1 MSFGDMSPEELFDLE
16 QSVSEEEEIET
27 KKQLELEREWILMY
41 K

>member
-16 QSVSEEEEIET
+16 QSMNEEEEIET

>member
-1 MSFGDMSPEELFDLE
+1 MEFGDMSPEELFDLE
-16 QSVSEEEEIET
+16 QSMGEEEQIET

>member
-16 QSVSEEEEIET
+16 QSMDEEEEIET

>member
-1 MSFGDMSPEELFDLE
+1 MSFGDMSPEEYFDLE

-27 KKQLELEREWILMY
+27 RKQLELEREWILMY

>member
-16 QSVSEEEEIET
+16 QSMDEEEEIET
-27 KKQLELEREWILMY
+27 RKQLELEREWILMY

>member
-1 MSFGDMSPEELFDLE
+1 MSFGDMSPEEYFDLE

>member
-1 MSFGDMSPEELFDLE
+1 MSFGDMSPEEYFDLE
-16 QSVSEEEEIET
+16 QSMDEEEEIET